1 MDISSA
7 PTVIDRAPTYNVKR
21 RHAGLVTIVEK
32 EREWRAQPTG
42 YAAWSEPKVGITR
55 WRSLEQRTREVSAE
69 TPSDGHLVSIAD
81 SDEAARVY
89 RAYSAHRSNLMTP
102 TILI

>member
-32 EREWRAQPTG
+32 EREWRAIERAPHQARRFAHQLRPDPLHPRDG
-42 YAAWSEPKVGITR
+42 CAPAESGEGSFLHIEPAHGVGELLHHPCR
-55 WRSLEQRTREVSAE
+55 R
-69 TPSDGHLVSIAD
+69 
-81 SDEAARVY
+81 
-89 RAYSAHRSNLMTP
+89 
-102 TILI
+102 

>member
-55 WRSLEQRTREVSAE
+55 
-69 TPSDGHLVSIAD
+69 
-81 SDEAARVY
+81 
-89 RAYSAHRSNLMTP
+89 
-102 TILI
+102 